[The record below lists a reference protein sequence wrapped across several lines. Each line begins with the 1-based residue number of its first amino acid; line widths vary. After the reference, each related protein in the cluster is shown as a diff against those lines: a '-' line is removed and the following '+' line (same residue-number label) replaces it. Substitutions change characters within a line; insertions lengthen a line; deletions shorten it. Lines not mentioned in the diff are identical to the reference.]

1 MYRPGVNVDPWYENF
16 KFFLTYWLLSNN
28 RDRIGDVDPLPPPPP
43 PPPNHTANPFLSHKP
58 TSAPHLKASPTLTSW
73 DEQKH
78 QASSRQHSLQDSYN
92 DLSMK
97 THISPNG
104 HNGTQQGQNNPN
116 NSGFPPSHMLGE
128 KDRRHVCP
136 HCYKGFRSRQQLNQ
150 HNLVHSGLRKYHC
163 LYCERAFKQ
172 LSHVQQHHRI
182 HTGEKPYKCPLDGCD
197 KAFAQMSNL
206 QHHMRQHDKATFGQ
220 KHCMCP
226 FCDRGYASE
235 KSLKSHISKMHPDSK
250 LMDFTN
256 PGHPLLGSPQTVP
269 GMSPRHSL
277 PTMHPSMKSSLSP
290 SGVSLGQGGPLELTV
305 NSMGQD
311 RKSVQN
317 EGRRYSLGNNEKF
330 SNEVS
335 NEMKLLQRS
344 LSERST
350 DPNQDAR
357 NFLFDQRY
365 GLSNNGHDMNKVG
378 RPYDPFPTRISQ
390 DLKQLT
396 GKGIDMNEEKFQ
408 RMAEEFN
415 DFRARISMA
424 PIHHFNRKDQMM
436 SDMFG
441 EHLNLNDRP
450 QQVSTKDLTRE
461 QILFAAANMN
471 TQRYGDAPVNSR
483 NYDLQVGRPNGIVMN
498 RQSDINQLSQF
509 RLNTDQDS
517 NNINRQND
525 DNIDLRNNNLRLDS
539 RNEVPLSR
547 PESLHRP
554 YHNQDEVC
562 MNQQNETIQ
571 DNTNVGIQNG
581 IDNGQDKM
589 IRNKLNSTNDDIILA
604 ARSNMGSRQGEILN
618 GHQGDMMNSRQGD
631 VMNGRHGDV
640 MNGHQGDV
648 MNGRQD
654 VMNGRQGDI
663 MTGRQSDM
671 MSSHHGE
678 MLNGHQGDMTNG
690 RPSDLMTSRQNELM
704 NGHRRE
710 MMNGR
715 NENLLNNRS
724 DEVIMGGTSS
734 MDDLIMTSPIQQST
748 DRNVIGMNS
757 QIGINGN
764 QSNSLSPR
772 NLLQNRQPDIKD
784 IAMGSEPTTSHAHDM
799 RISSHTPITNNTT
812 NIGIMSRNTEMNL
825 SHENLNMNSQQQM
838 PSRHTSFDQVS
849 QNGPQRMNG
858 IDTVEVPDVNAQ
870 MDFGESDEMKRLSN
884 GSQNGDSNII
894 RQRKRKPSNPQH
906 VFMPSIDHYT
916 SFPTEEME
924 DCSGLIIDVENNPGY
939 ENKMTTRVDMREPMN
954 CN

>member
-1 MYRPGVNVDPWYENF
+1 
-16 KFFLTYWLLSNN
+16 
-28 RDRIGDVDPLPPPPP
+28 
-43 PPPNHTANPFLSHKP
+43 
-58 TSAPHLKASPTLTSW
+58 
-73 DEQKH
+73 
-78 QASSRQHSLQDSYN
+78 
-92 DLSMK
+92 
-97 THISPNG
+97 
-104 HNGTQQGQNNPN
+104 
-116 NSGFPPSHMLGE
+116 
-128 KDRRHVCP
+128 
-136 HCYKGFRSRQQLNQ
+136 
-150 HNLVHSGLRKYHC
+150 
-163 LYCERAFKQ
+163 
-172 LSHVQQHHRI
+172 
-182 HTGEKPYKCPLDGCD
+182 
-197 KAFAQMSNL
+197 
-206 QHHMRQHDKATFGQ
+206 
-220 KHCMCP
+220 
-226 FCDRGYASE
+226 
-235 KSLKSHISKMHPDSK
+235 
-250 LMDFTN
+250 
-256 PGHPLLGSPQTVP
+256 
-269 GMSPRHSL
+269 
-277 PTMHPSMKSSLSP
+277 
-290 SGVSLGQGGPLELTV
+290 
-305 NSMGQD
+305 
-311 RKSVQN
+311 
-317 EGRRYSLGNNEKF
+317 
-330 SNEVS
+330 
-335 NEMKLLQRS
+335 MKLLQRS
-344 LSERST
+344 LSERPT

-378 RPYDPFPTRISQ
+378 RPYDPFQSRISSQ

-396 GKGIDMNEEKFQ
+396 GKSIDMNEDKFQ

-450 QQVSTKDLTRE
+450 QQGSMKDLTRE

-471 TQRYGDAPVNSR
+471 TQRYGDTPVNSR
-483 NYDLQVGRPNGIVMN
+483 NYDLQVGRSNGIVMN
-498 RQSDINQLSQF
+498 GRQSDINQLSQF
-509 RLNTDQDS
+509 RQNTDQD
-517 NNINRQND
+517 NTNINRQSD

-562 MNQQNETIQ
+562 MNRQNETLP

-581 IDNGQDKM
+581 IDSGQDKM

-604 ARSNMGSRQGEILN
+604 ARSSMGSRQGDIMNGHQGDIMNGRQGDVLN
-618 GHQGDMMNSRQGD
+618 GRQGDVLNGRQGDVMTGRQGDVMTGRQGDMIGRQDVMSGRQGDVMNSHQDVMTSRQGDIMTGHQGDMMNS
-631 VMNGRHGDV
+631 
-640 MNGHQGDV
+640 
-648 MNGRQD
+648 
-654 VMNGRQGDI
+654 
-663 MTGRQSDM
+663 
-671 MSSHHGE
+671 HHGE
-678 MLNGHQGDMTNG
+678 MINGHQGDMTNS
-690 RPSDLMTSRQNELM
+690 RPSDLMTSRQSELM
-704 NGHRRE
+704 NSHRRE
-710 MMNGR
+710 LMNGR

-734 MDDLIMTSPIQQST
+734 MDDLIMTTPIQQST
-748 DRNVIGMNS
+748 DRNVISMNS
-757 QIGINGN
+757 QLGISGN

-772 NLLQNRQPDIKD
+772 NLLQTRQPDIKD

-812 NIGIMSRNTEMNL
+812 NIGIMSRNTEVNL
-825 SHENLNMNSQQQM
+825 SHENLSMNSQQQQQM
-838 PSRHTSFDQVS
+838 SSRHASFDQVS

-858 IDTVEVPDVNAQ
+858 IDTVEVPDVNGQ
-870 MDFGESDEMKRLSN
+870 MDFGESDELKRLSN